1 MINVSTEFKEL
12 MQSRTDFRCNAD
24 ITFADGDTLILGSSA
39 FTLSNNSITDAAAL
53 SSFPLGVALSRSIQL
68 ELLNDNDRY
77 ITYDFFGA
85 KIRLYLTFAL
95 SATVEKI
102 EMGTFTVLEPETYGE
117 TVIITARDD
126 MYKADT
132 AYVTRLSYP
141 ATLAAMFRE
150 ICDNCDLPY
159 STSNFANS
167 SFAVQ
172 NAPAGN
178 ITHRQV
184 LGYIAMIAGGNARI
198 NREGDVEI
206 LSYNFGSLNAPLHT
220 LNNWK
225 NLKVDTSNIMITG
238 LQTTVASEEYGGED
252 TVYTFGDVGYMLSVE
267 NPLIAGQEANALQLM
282 ATSIVGIPFRKFSGD
297 HIAYPLIEFMDTVEI
312 TDRKGK
318 VYKSFV
324 TDVNFVFFGITTL
337 SNSAE
342 SALRNN
348 SLYVSPETKAIIAA
362 QKLVEKERTAR
373 ETAIEQLNQKLEQ
386 AGGFFSTDVR
396 QPDGSTIRYMHD
408 KPTLEASGNV
418 IKITAEAIGFSTD
431 GGETYPFGLEVSGD
445 VVARLLS
452 VEGISA
458 DWITSGAFTI
468 KDSKGNIV
476 FSADADTGKVVIA
489 SVSQTNER
497 IDGIESQISKIDGG
511 YVTRI
516 DSSAGYVL
524 QDGGTLELTAR
535 VLKNTVDIDP
545 DGESAYT
552 WYRSVDG
559 GEYLAFANGKTITVS
574 AEAFIENMDVY
585 FVCGIEEEVNDSA
598 IVGKAIVGIAIV
610 GKG

>member
-598 IVGKAIVGIAIV
+598 IVGKAIVGVAIV

>member
-1 MINVSTEFKEL
+1 

-458 DWITSGAFTI
+458 DWITSGAL
-468 KDSKGNIV
+468 
-476 FSADADTGKVVIA
+476 
-489 SVSQTNER
+489 R
-497 IDGIESQISKIDGG
+497 
-511 YVTRI
+511 
-516 DSSAGYVL
+516 
-524 QDGGTLELTAR
+524 
-535 VLKNTVDIDP
+535 
-545 DGESAYT
+545 
-552 WYRSVDG
+552 
-559 GEYLAFANGKTITVS
+559 
-574 AEAFIENMDVY
+574 
-585 FVCGIEEEVNDSA
+585 
-598 IVGKAIVGIAIV
+598 
-610 GKG
+610 